1 MSPDMTGRVAIVT
14 GGAGGIGR
22 ATAALFR
29 RHGARV
35 ALLDRNGE
43 ALLAEGGADADTM
56 AVVVDVT
63 DAAALAGACARVEER
78 FGRIDILVNVAGGG
92 QPTTLENTPAADWD
106 RIVALNLSA
115 PFYGIQAVA
124 PAMRRVGGG
133 AIVTVSSLAALQIS
147 LNNGVS
153 YTSAKSG
160 VLGLTRHAAFE
171 LARDRIRVNAV
182 LPGPIM
188 TPQMDAKID
197 DATREAIPR
206 KVPLGRWLTPEEV
219 AAPILFLC
227 SDAASGCTGT
237 HLVVDGGLH
246 IGSPTDAAVY
256 FARRGG

>member
-1 MSPDMTGRVAIVT
+1 MSGKVAIVT

-35 ALLDRNGE
+35 ALFDRDEAALAAAARGE
-43 ALLAEGGADADTM
+43 MGDDAGTIT
-56 AVVVDVT
+56 AVVDVT
-63 DAAALAGACARVEER
+63 DAAAAAAACARVEER
-78 FGRIDILVNVAGGG
+78 LGRIDILVNVAGGG
-92 QPTTLENTPAADWD
+92 LPQTLGAMPAADWD

-115 PFYGIQAVA
+115 PFYLIQAVA
-124 PAMRRVGGG
+124 PAMRRAGGG
-133 AIVTVSSLAALQIS
+133 AVVTVSSLAALQIS
-147 LNNGVS
+147 LNNGAS
-153 YTSAKSG
+153 YTAAKSG

-171 LARDRIRVNAV
+171 LARDGIRVNAV

-188 TPQMDAKID
+188 TPQMNAKID
-197 DATREAIPR
+197 DATRAAIPR

-246 IGSPTDAAVY
+246 IGSPTDAATY
-256 FARRGG
+256 FARRDG

>member
-1 MSPDMTGRVAIVT
+1 MSPDLTGKVAIVT
-14 GGAGGIGR
+14 GGGGGIGR
-22 ATAALFR
+22 ATALLFR
-29 RHGARV
+29 QHGARV
-35 ALLDRNGE
+35 ALFDRSEESLRAASGE
-43 ALLAEGGADADTM
+43 DDGMM
-56 AVVVDVT
+56 AAVVDVT
-63 DAAALAGACARVEER
+63 DAAAVAAACARVEER

-92 QPTTLENTPAADWD
+92 LPRTLDATPAADWD

-115 PFYGIQAVA
+115 PFYCIQAVA
-124 PAMRRVGGG
+124 PAMRRAGGG
-133 AIVTVSSLAALQIS
+133 AVVTVSSLAALQIS
-147 LNNGVS
+147 LNNGAS

-197 DATREAIPR
+197 PATREAIPR

-246 IGSPTDAAVY
+246 IGSPTDAATY
-256 FARRGG
+256 FARRDG